1 MDHATGFMSVV
12 KVSTI
17 GKDILVNLHSAKY
30 FNDDR
35 HARDR
40 LAKIRTSATPNP
52 PIYLYYPPT

>member
-52 PIYLYYPPT
+52 PIYLYYPST